1 MPYPQHDA
9 LKALNGANQT
19 VGDFIEWLGRNSMA
33 ICARHKPTSDNEWQE
48 YWPTYTTRDALIAEF
63 FEIDERELS
72 REKDRML
79 EDFRQRRDEER
90 ITS

>member
-1 MPYPQHDA
+1 MNYPQHDK

-19 VGDFIEWLGRNSMA
+19 IGDFIEWLGQHNMA
-33 ICARHKPTSDNEWQE
+33 VCERHKPTSDNEWQE
-48 YWPTYTTRDALIAEF
+48 YWPTFTRRDSLIAQF

-79 EDFRQRRDEER
+79 DEFRRQTVENE
-90 ITS
+90 

>member
-1 MPYPQHDA
+1 MNYPQHDK

-19 VGDFIEWLGRNSMA
+19 IGDFIEWLGHHNMA
-33 ICARHKPTSDNEWQE
+33 VCKRHKPTSDNEWQE
-48 YWPTYTTRDALIAEF
+48 YWPTFTRRDSLIAQF

-79 EDFRQRRDEER
+79 DEFRRQTVENE
-90 ITS
+90 